1 MHERFTL
8 QVGGAEKVACF
19 AERLVAKLPTIP
31 RVSLAKSATEQLSL
45 VAKGTPSFANGE

>member
-19 AERLVAKLPTIP
+19 AERLVAKLPTILH
-31 RVSLAKSATEQLSL
+31 VSLAKSGTDQLSL
-45 VAKGTPSFANGE
+45 VAKGTLLVANGD